1 MKNLIRF
8 IYLFILIAMACSCG
22 SGSKPSALSQLSD
35 AEMALEIGRIS
46 TAQQIA
52 DSLILGPDFS
62 ALDAEELCRLSLL
75 YVRLSDENFPE
86 TNTYMAARALE
97 AAYRCDSMATSNY
110 IYTQLPPERR
120 PALALVGAIVEAR
133 NNPACVDDSLFSP
146 ADSIE

>member
-1 MKNLIRF
+1 MKNLTRF

-22 SGSKPSALSQLSD
+22 SKPSAVSQLSD
-35 AEMALEIGRIS
+35 AEMALEIGRIN

-52 DSLILGPDFS
+52 DSLILGPDFA

-97 AAYRCDSMATSNY
+97 AAFRRDSTATSNF
-110 IYTQLPPERR
+110 IYTQLPPEQR

-133 NNPACVDDSLFSP
+133 NNPACVDDSLFIP